1 MRTSVKRTLHCQ
13 VCGERKAEIDLI
25 HGDHVRNVLKPTI
38 RKDFPNW
45 DDNGFICLK
54 DLNQYRAR
62 HIQEVFE
69 TERGEVSELEARVF
83 RNISEQEVLAN
94 DTNQKFDQ
102 SLTIGDKIA
111 DRVAEVGGSWTFII
125 GFLCCLCLWMFVN
138 SQMLASLIGSRL
150 EVFDPFPFI
159 FLNLLLGALASLQAP
174 FIMMSQSR
182 QEARD
187 RLRSENDY
195 AVNLKAELEIRNL
208 TAKLDQLMSHQ
219 WRHLLEI
226 QQIQTDMM
234 TEFSKMTMEKGEK
247 DGR

>member
-1 MRTSVKRTLHCQ
+1 MHPSNKRNCLCQ
-13 VCGERKAEIDLI
+13 VCGERMAEIDLI
-25 HGDHVRNVLKPTI
+25 RGDHVRNVLKPTI

-45 DDNGFICLK
+45 EESGFICLK
-54 DLNQYRAR
+54 DLNQYRTK

-69 TERGEVSELEARVF
+69 KERGEVSELEARVF
-83 RNISEQEVLAN
+83 RNIREQEVLAN
-94 DTNQKFDQ
+94 DTNQQFDQ
-102 SLTIGDKIA
+102 SLALGDRIA
-111 DRVAEVGGSWTFII
+111 DRVAEVGGSWKFII
-125 GFLCCLCLWMFVN
+125 GFLVCMGIWMLFN
-138 SQMLASLIGSRL
+138 SQIMVSLLGTKA
-150 EVFDPFPFI
+150 EVFDPFPYI

-208 TAKLDQLMSHQ
+208 TAKLDQLMSNQ
-219 WRHLLEI
+219 WQHLLEI

-234 TEFSKMTMEKGEK
+234 TEFSKKSMEKG
-247 DGR
+247 GRDL

>member
-1 MRTSVKRTLHCQ
+1 MRTSIKRTRQCQ
-13 VCGERKAEIDLI
+13 VCGERKSEIDLI
-25 HGDHVRNVLKPTI
+25 HGDHIREVLKPTI
-38 RKDFPNW
+38 RTDFPNW

-54 DLNQYRAR
+54 DLNQYRTR

-69 TERGEVSELEARVF
+69 TERGEVSELEAKVF
-83 RNISEQEVLAN
+83 RNIREQEVLAN

-102 SLTIGDKIA
+102 SLTIGARIA

-125 GFLCCLCLWMFVN
+125 GFLCCLCIWMFVN
-138 SQMLASLIGSRL
+138 SQMLASLLGTKV

-234 TEFSKMTMEKGEK
+234 TEFSKKAIEKGGK
-247 DGR
+247 DE

>member
-1 MRTSVKRTLHCQ
+1 MRAPIKRTRQCQ
-13 VCGERKAEIDLI
+13 VCGERKSENDLI
-25 HGDHVRNVLKPTI
+25 RGDHIREVLKPTI

-45 DDNGFICLK
+45 DENGFICLK
-54 DLNQYRAR
+54 DLNQYRTR

-94 DTNQKFDQ
+94 NTNQEFDQ
-102 SLTIGDKIA
+102 TLTLSDRIA
-111 DRVAEVGGSWTFII
+111 DRVTEVGGSWTFIL
-125 GFLCCLCLWMFVN
+125 GFLFCLGIWMVIN
-138 SQMLASLIGSRL
+138 SSWLASLIGT
-150 EVFDPFPFI
+150 EIEAFDKFPYI
-159 FLNLLLGALASLQAP
+159 FLNLLLGVLASLQAP

-187 RLRSENDY
+187 RIRSENDY

-219 WRHLLEI
+219 WQHLLEI

-234 TEFSKMTMEKGEK
+234 TEFSKRTMEKG
-247 DGR
+247 GRGE

>member
-1 MRTSVKRTLHCQ
+1 MRPSIRRTRQCQ

-25 HGDHVRNVLKPTI
+25 RGDHIRDVLKPTI
-38 RKDFPNW
+38 CKDFPNW

-54 DLNQYRAR
+54 DLNLYRTK

-69 TERGEVSELEARVF
+69 TERGEVSDLEARVF

-94 DTNQKFDQ
+94 DTNQQFDQ
-102 SLTIGDKIA
+102 SLTIADKIA
-111 DRVAEVGGSWTFII
+111 DRVAEVGGSWSFII
-125 GFLCCLCLWMFVN
+125 GFLVCLGIWMFVN
-138 SQMLASLIGSRL
+138 SQMLATLLGTKV
-150 EVFDPFPFI
+150 EAFDPFPYI

-187 RLRSENDY
+187 RIRSENDY

-219 WRHLLEI
+219 WQHLLEI

-234 TEFSKMTMEKGEK
+234 TEFSKRTMEKGGK
-247 DGR
+247 DE